1 MHFWVRKKLQVLL
14 LGLGVFGGVSSPAF
28 SEGFDFV
35 ANGLILEK
43 SSEQSAEGHPMPLS
57 ALKRVS
63 NNLIIEKKTEVGGT
77 RSNYLYRVSE
87 SATLEKASAYYRKL
101 LDDQGS
107 IVFECE
113 QRNCGASNHWAN
125 DVFGNRNLAG
135 RDSNQAYFVGRL
147 DDGVHQ
153 GWMSIYAVTN
163 ARGISYIYL
172 SFIPAPPEDYLADAK
187 RGVLLTEAVLAKDW
201 SKALGKY
208 LAENGSAR
216 LVVVAFHKPQTQTV
230 SLDEALKKSESFGQ
244 RKKGVAVQ
252 SLGLESSRVELRSM
266 GSLGQR
272 PLGFE
277 GSEWAYLYL
286 ID

>member
-1 MHFWVRKKLQVLL
+1 MHFWMRKKLLVLL
-14 LGLGVFGGVSSPAF
+14 LGLGVFGGASSPAF

-35 ANGLILEK
+35 ANGLTLEK

-63 NNLIIEKKTEVGGT
+63 NNLIIEKKTELGGT
-77 RSNYLYRVSE
+77 RTNYLYRVSE
-87 SATLEKASAYYRKL
+87 STTLEKARAYYRKL

-113 QRNCGASNHWAN
+113 QRNCGASNQWAN

-135 RDSNQAYFVGRL
+135 RDSNQSYFVGRL

-172 SFIPAPPEDYLADAK
+172 SFIPAPPEDYIADAM
-187 RGVLLTEAVLAKDW
+187 RGVLLTDAVLAKDW
-201 SKALGKY
+201 SKALNNY
-208 LAENGSAR
+208 LATNGSAR
-216 LVVVAFHKPQTQTV
+216 LVIVAFHKSQSQKL
-230 SLDEALKKSESFGQ
+230 SLEEAYKKSETFGQ
-244 RKKGVAVQ
+244 RKTGLAVQ
-252 SLGLESSRVELRSM
+252 RLGVESTRVELRPM

>member
-1 MHFWVRKKLQVLL
+1 MHFWVRKKLQGLL
-14 LGLGVFGGVSSPAF
+14 LGLSVFGGLSSPAF

-35 ANGLILEK
+35 ANGVILEK
-43 SSEQSAEGHPMPLS
+43 SSMQSAEGHPMPLS

-77 RSNYLYRVSE
+77 RTNYLYRVSE
-87 SATLEKASAYYRKL
+87 STTLEKASAYYRKL
-101 LDDQGS
+101 LDEQGS
-107 IVFECE
+107 IAFECE

-135 RDSNQAYFVGRL
+135 RDSNQAYFAGRI

-163 ARGISYIYL
+163 ARGIPYIYL
-172 SFIPAPPEDYLADAK
+172 SFIPAPPEDYVADAK

-201 SKALGKY
+201 SKALGDY
-208 LAENGSAR
+208 LAQNGSAK
-216 LVVVAFHKPQTQTV
+216 LVVVAFYKAESEKL
-230 SLDEALKKSESFGQ
+230 SLEATTKKSSAFGQ
-244 RKKGVAVQ
+244 IKKDLAIQ
-252 SLGLESSRVELRSM
+252 TLGLENSRVELRPM

-272 PLGFE
+272 PLGFD
-277 GSEWAYLYL
+277 GNEWAFLYL